1 MFHFNNRLP
10 FTRFCTIAVICT
22 GCYVSQSQADAT
34 LVYETLDAEGAKTQ
48 HTFSITGRFVRID
61 TQPRQQPGYALFD
74 TGRMIMFDV
83 DETTHSYTPVKAGKS
98 WHPAVQVAPADTA
111 EDNTSKKGSAEPA
124 AETAAEPAAEPA
136 AETAAESAAATRLK
150 ATKKKSSVADKRC
163 RMVLEIANDKQVAE
177 HCMSGTGE
185 LGISTREMVTLS
197 RLFTKA
203 DNLGLNLLGVATADE
218 SYASIQSKLAD
229 GKSSQTLKSVT
240 KAAIPTEKMR
250 IAEDYK
256 LVPPKASKAP

>member
-1 MFHFNNRLP
+1 MFHFNNRLL
-10 FTRFCTIAVICT
+10 FTRLCTIAVICT
-22 GCYVSQSQADAT
+22 GCYVSQTQADAT
-34 LVYETLDAEGAKTQ
+34 LVYETLDAAGAKTQ

-111 EDNTSKKGSAEPA
+111 EDNTSKKGSAEPVA
-124 AETAAEPAAEPA
+124 EPVAETAADPA
-136 AETAAESAAATRLK
+136 AETPAEPAAATRLK

>member
-1 MFHFNNRLP
+1 MFHFNNRLL
-10 FTRFCTIAVICT
+10 FTRLCTIAVICT
-22 GCYVSQSQADAT
+22 GCYVSQTQADAT
-34 LVYETLDAEGAKTQ
+34 LVYETLDAAGAKTQ

-111 EDNTSKKGSAEPA
+111 EDNTSKKASAETAADPA
-124 AETAAEPAAEPA
+124 AET
-136 AETAAESAAATRLK
+136 AAATRLK

>member
-10 FTRFCTIAVICT
+10 FARFCTIAVICT
-22 GCYVSQSQADAT
+22 GCYVSQAQADAT

-61 TQPRQQPGYALFD
+61 TLPRQQPGYALFD

-83 DETTHSYTPVKAGKS
+83 DETTHSYKPVKAGQS

-111 EDNTSKKGSAEPA
+111 EDNTSKEAS
-124 AETAAEPAAEPA
+124 AETAAEP
-136 AETAAESAAATRLK
+136 AAATRLK
-150 ATKKKSSVADKRC
+150 ATKKKRSVADKRC

-240 KAAIPTEKMR
+240 KAAIPTDKMR